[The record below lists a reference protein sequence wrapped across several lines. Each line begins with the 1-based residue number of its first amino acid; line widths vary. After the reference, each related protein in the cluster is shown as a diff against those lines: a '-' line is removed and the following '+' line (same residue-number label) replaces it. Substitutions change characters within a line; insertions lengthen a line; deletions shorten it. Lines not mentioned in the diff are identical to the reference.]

1 MPVDFS
7 FLEGAASKPQQPEQ
21 KLDTGLANV
30 TIRVD
35 ADCFLQC
42 DGEYIE
48 IELQAGKMVKT
59 QFPIGQHL
67 LEFISSTYPDINVEK
82 VVDFPETGKNYLVL
96 IGEMKEAESGRRNA
110 EEKERLKAEEEL
122 RHNAEEERKRK
133 AEEERIRQIEER
145 ISRLDKEVGLLE
157 PYKNNG
163 KYGFFDRNGSVV
175 IPCQWEGAY
184 NFSEGLALVR
194 NDKCKYGYID
204 KSGNVVIPCQWNNA
218 ESFRDGLACVKDN
231 NGKLGYI
238 DKSGRLVIPCQ
249 WKYACDFSEGL
260 AKVEG
265 DNGIWGYIDKS
276 GRLVIPCQWEDAY
289 GFSEG
294 FSEGLAS
301 VKGDNGKYGYINKS
315 GDVVIPCQWEDA
327 DNFSEGMARF
337 ENDNGYYGFIDK
349 NGNVIIP
356 CLWKYTGNFRDDL
369 IWLQDSDGR
378 ICYFDKRNKKS
389 FTVEDVKD
397 YNSTFKLIDGMQFN
411 RGYISSCFVTDT
423 KNMECN
429 YDSPYILICDKK
441 ISTADELHPIMEKV
455 AKTGLPFLVI
465 VEDIEGSALIS
476 LVNNYLHDNQKIVV
490 VKAPGFGYRRTENLE
505 DIAILTGGT
514 VISDERDLKLEDAD
528 LSMLGQCVKISIDKD
543 YTTIVSGKGDT
554 EKIKARLGQIKD
566 QIEKTSSDYE
576 REKLQERLVQFF
588 SGVAVRKNRRKL
600 IIDI

>member
-7 FLEGAASKPQQPEQ
+7 FLEGAAPKPQQPEQ

-249 WKYACDFSEGL
+249 W
-260 AKVEG
+260 
-265 DNGIWGYIDKS
+265 
-276 GRLVIPCQWEDAY
+276 EDAY

-397 YNSTFKLIDGMQFN
+397 YNSTFKLIDGMQFD
-411 RGYISSCFVTDT
+411 RGYLSSCFVTDT
-423 KNMECN
+423 ENMECN
-429 YDSPYILICDKK
+429 YDSPYILICEKK
-441 ISTADELHPIMEKV
+441 ISTEDELHPIMEKV
-455 AKTGLPFLVI
+455 AKTGRPFLVLA
-465 VEDIEGSALIS
+465 EDIEDSALIS
-476 LVNNYLHDNQKIVV
+476 LVNNYLHDNQKIVA
-490 VKAPGFGYRRTENLE
+490 VKAPGFGDRRIENLE

-514 VISDERDLKLEDAD
+514 LISEEEGSRLEDVD

-543 YTTIVSGKGDT
+543 YTTIVGGKGDG
-554 EKIKARLGQIKD
+554 EKIKARIGQIKD
-566 QIEKTSSDYE
+566 RIEKTTSDYD
-576 REKLQERLVQFF
+576 REKFQERLVQFF
-588 SGVAVRKNRRKL
+588 GKVATRRKR
-600 IIDI
+600 

>member
-7 FLEGAASKPQQPEQ
+7 FLEGAAPKPQQPEQ

-163 KYGFFDRNGSVV
+163 KYGFV
-175 IPCQWEGAY
+175 
-184 NFSEGLALVR
+184 
-194 NDKCKYGYID
+194 DKG
-204 KSGNVVIPCQWNNA
+204 GNVVI
-218 ESFRDGLACVKDN
+218 S
-231 NGKLGYI
+231 
-238 DKSGRLVIPCQ
+238 CQ

-260 AKVEG
+260 AKVED
-265 DNGIWGYIDKS
+265 DNGKLGYIDKS
-276 GRLVIPCQWEDAY
+276 GCLVIPCQWNNANSFKD
-289 GFSEG
+289 
-294 FSEGLAS
+294 GLAC
-301 VKGDNGKYGYINKS
+301 VMDNNGKYGYINKS
-315 GDVVIPCQWEDA
+315 GDVVIPCQWKDA
-327 DNFSEGMARF
+327 DSFSEGLARF
-337 ENDNGYYGFIDK
+337 KNDNGYYGFIDK
-349 NGNVIIP
+349 NGNVVIP

-397 YNSTFKLIDGMQFN
+397 YNSTFKLIDGMWFD
-411 RGYISSCFVTDT
+411 RGYLSSCFVTDT
-423 KNMECN
+423 ENMECN
-429 YDSPYILICDKK
+429 YDSPYILICEKK
-441 ISTADELHPIMEKV
+441 ICTEDELHPIMEKV
-455 AKTGLPFLVI
+455 AKTGRPFLVLA
-465 VEDIEGSALIS
+465 EDIEDSALIS
-476 LVNNYLHDNQKIVV
+476 LVNNYLHDNQKIVA
-490 VKAPGFGYRRTENLE
+490 VKAPGYGYRRIENLE

-514 VISDERDLKLEDAD
+514 LISEEEGSRLEDAD

-543 YTTIVSGKGDT
+543 YTTIVGGKGDG
-554 EKIKARLGQIKD
+554 EKIKARIGQIKD
-566 QIEKTSSDYE
+566 QIEKTTSDYE
-576 REKLQERLVQFF
+576 RETFQERLVHF
-588 SGVAVRKNRRKL
+588 GKVAIRRKR
-600 IIDI
+600 

>member
-7 FLEGAASKPQQPEQ
+7 FLEGAAPKPQQPEQ

-110 EEKERLKAEEEL
+110 EEKEKLKAEEEL

-133 AEEERIRQIEER
+133 VEEERIRQIEER

-175 IPCQWEGAY
+175 IPCQWEDAS

-194 NDKCKYGYID
+194 KDKCKYGYID

-218 ESFRDGLACVKDN
+218 NSFRDGLACVKDN
-231 NGKLGYI
+231 
-238 DKSGRLVIPCQ
+238 
-249 WKYACDFSEGL
+249 
-260 AKVEG
+260 
-265 DNGIWGYIDKS
+265 
-276 GRLVIPCQWEDAY
+276 
-289 GFSEG
+289 
-294 FSEGLAS
+294 
-301 VKGDNGKYGYINKS
+301 NGKYGYINKS
-315 GDVVIPCQWEDA
+315 GDVVIPCQWKDA
-327 DNFSEGMARF
+327 DSFSEGLALVRNDNGYYGFIDKNGNVVIPCQWNNANFFRDGLACVMDNNGKYGYINKSGDVVIPCQWKDADSFSEGMARF
-337 ENDNGYYGFIDK
+337 KNDNGYYGFIDK

-356 CLWKYTGNFRDDL
+356 CLWKHTGNFRDDL

-397 YNSTFKLIDGMQFN
+397 HNSTFKLIDGMQFD
-411 RGYISSCFVTDT
+411 RGYLSSCFVTDT
-423 KNMECN
+423 ENMECN
-429 YDSPYILICDKK
+429 YDSPYILICEKK
-441 ISTADELHPIMEKV
+441 ICTEDELHPIMEKV
-455 AKTGLPFLVI
+455 AKTGRPFLVI
-465 VEDIEGSALIS
+465 AEDIEDSALIS
-476 LVNNYLHDNQKIVV
+476 LVNNYLHDNQKIVA
-490 VKAPGFGYRRTENLE
+490 VKAPGYGYPRIDNLE
-505 DIAILTGGT
+505 AIAILTGGT
-514 VISDERDLKLEDAD
+514 LISEEESSRLEDAD

-543 YTTIVSGKGDT
+543 YTTIVGGKGDG
-554 EKIKARLGQIKD
+554 EKIKVRIGQIKD
-566 QIEKTSSDYE
+566 RIEKTTSDYD
-576 REKLQERLVQFF
+576 REKCQERLVQFF
-588 SGVAVRKNRRKL
+588 GKVAIRRKL
-600 IIDI
+600 